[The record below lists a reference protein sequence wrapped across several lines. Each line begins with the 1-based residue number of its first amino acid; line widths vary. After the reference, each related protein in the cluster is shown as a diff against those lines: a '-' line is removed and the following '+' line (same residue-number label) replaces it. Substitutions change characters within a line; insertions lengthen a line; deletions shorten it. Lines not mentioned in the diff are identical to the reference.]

1 VSDND
6 NSFQETIKGT
16 VYPQSHSTFL
26 DEQTIVTIQKEAQKY
41 RLIEKARSKKQFYF
55 GRLANEI
62 WEQIKD
68 RDDIRGEIYKDDL
81 YVEMS
86 YWINEGQD
94 FPLVG
99 ASGETLRRWAETAA
113 QFENVPEINEIEEAL
128 SFDHFF
134 RARKLYNAGL
144 VEAPVYPLAIAI
156 KEQLIA
162 EEMTKRFTDPPEI
175 EPAKLELRQ
184 QYPEWCWI
192 AAYKLLSLNGERE
205 LAEYHLREYIRLV
218 SPEQLSNE
226 ERS

>member
-1 VSDND
+1 MVTPK
-6 NSFQETIKGT
+6 NSTENEGLSGT
-16 VYPQSHSTFL
+16 LYPPDRSTFL
-26 DEQTIVTIQKEAQKY
+26 DDETIVTIQKEARKY
-41 RLIEKARSKKQFYF
+41 RIIEKARSKKQFFF

-62 WEQIKD
+62 WVQIKD
-68 RDDIRGEIYKDDL
+68 RPDIRGEIYKDDL

-113 QFENVPEINEIEEAL
+113 QFENVPAVKELEEAL

-144 VEAPVYPLAIAI
+144 VEAPVYPLAIAV
-156 KEQLIA
+156 KEGLIA
-162 EEMTKRFTDPPEI
+162 EEMTNRFTDPPEI
-175 EPAKLELRQ
+175 EPEKLELRMQ
-184 QYPEWCWI
+184 FPEWAWL

-205 LAEYHLREYIRLV
+205 QAEFHLREYIRIV
-218 SPEQLSNE
+218 SPEELLE
-226 ERS
+226 EEK